1 MKWWLIL
8 IIFCLLFLVLNCNS
22 DNTEGLVDSNEIEL
36 FERLM
41 ENFKEIFPDR
51 NRNSGGVQFF
61 DYILNNLNPT
71 INEFILYNRFYCSV
85 SGSPID
91 PGRENR
97 FDLIK
102 IKDLEGNEICGN
114 YYRCCIPCNC
124 DIMKYGLVEN
134 MTFNLSDGE
143 YSCYVITIPDPC
155 KKEDEIPKEVS
166 SFECSNS
173 KTLNG
178 VHSDSGRLITGLLHD
193 AEICTEEQKI
203 KIKESEITG
212 PYCDKRNSLS
222 FEEIKGGM
230 GDIFVKLASLTNE
243 DFKGFYDDSIINSN
257 VITKFKPIF
266 QNSSQFE
273 R

>member
-1 MKWWLIL
+1 MKWWIIVIILFLL
-8 IIFCLLFLVLNCNS
+8 IILLNCN
-22 DNTEGLVDSNEIEL
+22 NTIEGLDESNEIEL

-41 ENFKEIFPDR
+41 ENFKEIFPNR

-61 DYILNNLNPT
+61 DFIVNNINPT
-71 INEFILYNRFYCSV
+71 INEFILYNRFYCAV

-91 PGRENR
+91 PRRENR

-102 IKDLEGNEICGN
+102 LKDLEGNDICGK

-124 DIMKYGLVEN
+124 DIMKYGIAEN

-143 YSCYVITIPDPC
+143 YSCYVITISDPC
-155 KKEDEIPKEVS
+155 LKEDEIPKEVT
-166 SFECSNS
+166 SFKCSNS
-173 KTLNG
+173 RTVNG

-193 AEICTEEQKI
+193 AEICTEIQKNS
-203 KIKESEITG
+203 IKESEITG

-230 GDIFVKLASLTNE
+230 GDIFVKLASLTNK
-243 DFKGFYDDSIINSN
+243 DFKEFYDDSIINSN
-257 VITKFKPIF
+257 VISI
-266 QNSSQFE
+266 
-273 R
+273 